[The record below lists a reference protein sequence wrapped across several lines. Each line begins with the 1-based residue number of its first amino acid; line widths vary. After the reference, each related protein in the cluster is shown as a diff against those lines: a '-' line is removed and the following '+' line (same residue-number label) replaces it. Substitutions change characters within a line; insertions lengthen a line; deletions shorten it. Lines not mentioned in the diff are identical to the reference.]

1 MKDLLAILLLLALL
15 VALVVTYKGNPPDL
29 EDTPIRELAGEGEG
43 K

>member
-15 VALVVTYKGNPPDL
+15 VALVVTMKGNPPDL
-29 EDTPIRELAGEGEG
+29 ESYEHHFSGGRV